1 MIASCTA
8 PELLP
13 QVDLAGAKPVANGPL
28 AENHPASTPFSAW
41 TAATP
46 LTLVAPGDTNMA
58 VLDNLGVRVEVDQV
72 RVGRILVR
80 CSGCTGESKN
90 AEGWMP
96 RGVLWVQT
104 PASETESENAKD
116 PLTLA
121 LRLRAQWTIQKNLP
135 PNTNADT
142 LCAIVDQGF
151 KVDASQAI
159 ATLGGG
165 KVVLKRIGANWTLDA
180 IVAPTEVVSG
190 SCG

>member
-1 MIASCTA
+1 MIASCSA

-28 AENHPASTPFSAW
+28 AENHSASTPFSAW

-58 VLDNLGVRVEVDQV
+58 VLDNLGVRVEVEQV

-104 PASETESENAKD
+104 PHSGMDADSAKD

-121 LRLRAQWTIQKNLP
+121 LQLRAQWSIQKNLP
-135 PNTNADT
+135 PNTTADS
-142 LCAIVDQGF
+142 LCAVVDHGF

-159 ATLGGG
+159 ATVGGG
-165 KVVLKRIGANWTLDA
+165 KVVLKRIGADWSLDA
-180 IVAPTEVVSG
+180 VVAPTEVVSG